1 MAQLHVFNYIA
12 EVLPDQDSSHNQ
24 ALANGDV
31 RQVVFRG
38 WEHLLRTIANMPP
51 QSLTVSLIA
60 AFTPR
65 YQKGHRQSRLQFYI
79 RVVARDDHIAQAM
92 DTLIRGSLL
101 CPLYQFRPIT
111 AIRRAGDDPSV
122 FCHILRKEDFIK
134 PLHSRE
140 FNQHIPEWYY
150 SIVPFTANEGNCNLE
165 YDRVLDGV
173 EEEVRIIV
181 QVQPEDVLGELA
193 GSAGYLSRLQ
203 SINRGSGLGDDDC
216 TLQDRVD
223 ADSDM
228 FANWHDRV
236 GPLHR
241 RDPMADEL
249 LRTHRRFHESLRRPH
264 VFFHIAAAAETE
276 ATARLMASIVGE
288 SGFEEGSYRL
298 VVDGNAGKAPAGVT
312 TSGKTASLELL
323 PVRQNHWP
331 EGTRKTYEA
340 FARLSQLAPVEELL
354 GVFRLPVASF
364 ASPCCIRKDTD
375 PPTVDPHKMIV
386 LGHDQQ
392 LFDASSRPPGA
403 VRGLP
408 FDQLNRHW
416 FVAGKT
422 RSGKTTAIMS
432 TILQLSGLLSPDEME
447 EG

>member
-1 MAQLHVFNYIA
+1 MARPYVSNYMA
-12 EVLPDQDSSHNQ
+12 EVLPDQNSSRNQ
-24 ALANGDV
+24 ELANGDV
-31 RQVVFRG
+31 RHVIFRG
-38 WEHLLRTIANMPP
+38 WEHFLRTIANMPP
-51 QSLTVSLIA
+51 QSLNVSLIA

-101 CPLYQFRPIT
+101 CPLYQFRRVT
-111 AIRRAGDDPSV
+111 AIPRLGEDPPV
-122 FCHILRKEDFIK
+122 YCHIVRKEDFIK
-134 PLHSRE
+134 PLYSRE
-140 FNQHIPEWYY
+140 FNQHIPDWYY
-150 SIVPFTANEGNCNLE
+150 SIVPFVADEGNCNLE

-173 EEEVRIIV
+173 EEEVRIII

-193 GSAGYLSRLQ
+193 ASTRYFSRLQ
-203 SINRGSGLGDDDC
+203 SINRSGFDDDAH
-216 TLQDRVD
+216 TVTERMD
-223 ADSDM
+223 AESGM
-228 FANWHDRV
+228 FANWHDRI

-249 LRTHRRFHESLRRPH
+249 LRTHRRFHESLRLPH
-264 VFFHIAAAAETE
+264 VLFNIAAAAETE
-276 ATARLMASIVGE
+276 ATARLVASIVGE
-288 SGFEEGSYRL
+288 SGFAEGSYRL
-298 VVDGNAGKAPAGVT
+298 VVSGKAGKASTGVS
-312 TSGKTASLELL
+312 TSAETVAVGLL

-331 EGTRKTYEA
+331 DGARRTYEA
-340 FARLSQLAPVEELL
+340 FGRLSQLASVEELL

-375 PPTVDPHKMIV
+375 PPDLDPPKMIV

-392 LFDASSRPPGA
+392 LFAAFSRPPGT

-408 FDQLNRHW
+408 LDRLNTHW
-416 FVAGKT
+416 FMAGKT
-422 RSGKTTAIMS
+422 RSGKTTVIVGAA
-432 TILQLSGLLSPDEME
+432 LQLSGLLSPDEIE